1 MDKEMTTTSWAE
13 NEIGIIRKKKF
24 IQKADDDDFKYMD
37 SCYESALKAFKCL
50 FDDRHNN
57 MSIEI
62 TKSLFDRLVEFK
74 PLTEIT
80 EDDFKDE
87 NGNWLVKTVAFDGN
101 VVQCPR
107 YWSLF
112 KSTNEDGTVTYSD
125 VDRYNLR
132 LKGSG
137 SVWSEYL
144 DFIERDY
151 PITLPYYPSTKPII
165 IDCEEF
171 LINKDK
177 AHSDFDV
184 RHFYTMTKEDGTKQD
199 IDVWQMEIDG
209 RMQSVSRGDVWDVSE
224 KRYKEIFGDS
234 DLFPPLLTMLQRI
247 SEYNKSGK
255 A

>member
-1 MDKEMTTTSWAE
+1 MDKEKTPTSWAE
-13 NEIGIIRKKKF
+13 NEIDVIRKKKF
-24 IQKADDDDFKYMD
+24 NQKANDDDFEYMN

-50 FDDRHNN
+50 FDDKHND

-62 TKSLFDRLVEFK
+62 TKSLFDRLVGFK

-107 YWSLF
+107 YWYLF
-112 KSTNEDGTVTYSD
+112 KTTKEDGTVIYSD
-125 VDRYNLR
+125 IDRYNLR

-137 SVWSEYL
+137 TLWSEYL
-144 DFIERDY
+144 DFMERDY

-171 LINKDK
+171 LINKDE

-184 RHFYTMTKEDGTKQD
+184 RHCYAITKEDGTKQD

-209 RMQSVSRGDVWDVSE
+209 CMQSVSRGDVWEVVE
-224 KRYKEIFGDS
+224 KQYQSIYGEAEYKI
-234 DLFPPLLTMLQRI
+234 PPLLQMLQDVSR
-247 SEYNKSGK
+247 YNKGE
-255 A
+255 

>member
-1 MDKEMTTTSWAE
+1 MDKEWTPTSWAE
-13 NEIGIIRKKKF
+13 NEIDNIRKVKF
-24 IQKADDDDFKYMD
+24 KQKANEDDFKYMD
-37 SCYESALKAFKCL
+37 LCYDSALKAFKCV
-50 FDDRHNN
+50 FDDRHHD

-107 YWSLF
+107 YLSLF
-112 KSTNEDGTVTYSD
+112 REINEDGTVTYTD

-137 SVWSEYL
+137 SLWRAYL
-144 DFIERDY
+144 DFMERDY

-177 AHSDFDV
+177 AYSDFDV
-184 RHFYTMTKEDGTKQD
+184 RHCYAITKEDGTKQD
-199 IDVWQMEIDG
+199 IDEWQMDIDG
-209 RMQSVSRGDVWDVSE
+209 GMQAISRGVVCEVAE

-234 DLFPPLLTMLQRI
+234 DLSPPLLTMLHNI
-247 SEYNKSGK
+247 SKYNKR
-255 A
+255 